1 VQKHQTI
8 TECGNP
14 RDRGRNPRGGA
25 AVREKSERVPE
36 AIEGQSGGIR
46 SGSGRSDSSDAE
58 AVGQSKHT
66 DPYDF
71 AQAAKS
77 IRVTIAGVA
86 KDLITSNLCWTAKG
100 VKYG

>member
-14 RDRGRNPRGGA
+14 RDRRRNPRGGA

-58 AVGQSKHT
+58 AVGQSQHT
-66 DPYDF
+66 DQYDF

-77 IRVTIAGVA
+77 IRCAIAGVA
-86 KDLITSNLCWTAKG
+86 KDLINN
-100 VKYG
+100 